1 MQPGPDSPRSDAYDS
16 SKIKV
21 LKGLEAVRKRPGMYI
36 GDTDDGTGLHHMVFE
51 VVDNSIDEALG
62 GHCDRIAVT
71 IHADE
76 SVTVTDNGRGI
87 PTDIH
92 KEENRSAAEVIMT
105 VLHAGGKFDDNSYKV
120 AGGLHGVGVS
130 VVNALSGAL
139 TLSIARDGKLHRQ
152 QYRLGE
158 PQGPLAV
165 VGNTTERGTTIRFK
179 PSNTIFTNTT
189 FSYDWLAKRLREL
202 SFLNSGVRIELI
214 DERED
219 KRDVFEHQGGVSAFV
234 QYLNRSRTAIHPNI
248 FYFQAQEG
256 PIAVEVAAQW
266 NDSYQ
271 ESMYC
276 YTNNI
281 PQKDGGTHLAGFR
294 AALTRKINEFIE
306 KEGLAKRENVSL
318 TGDDAREGMTAIL
331 SIKMP
336 DPKFG
341 SQTKDKLV
349 SSEVKGAVES
359 AVAQKLGEFLLE
371 KPADA
376 RGICLKIIDAARA
389 REAARKAREM
399 TRRKGALDSSGLP
412 GKLAD
417 CQEKDPAKSEIFLV
431 EGESAGGSAKQ
442 GRDRRTQAVLPL
454 KGKILNVEKARFD
467 KMLSSQEVVTL
478 ISALGTGIGRDDFDA
493 AKLRYHRVII
503 MSVDGDDH
511 VFVRDAAGH
520 ARMVRI
526 GEFIDATLDA
536 HRASGAVESDGNAE
550 KLRGKA
556 LGDVLCFGL
565 EGQEVRFRPISAVI
579 RHPLDEKLLRVRTAY
594 GRSVRVTSSHSVFVH
609 ENGAIRLKRGDE
621 LAVGDEL
628 VAPKR
633 LRLPE
638 NAPARIDLLRELWGD
653 RQSAGQVWV
662 RGPAVEAWH
671 RQRVLKRHA
680 SNVNLTSPRLEVPAA
695 VRADLAA
702 RRRASGVSNQRL
714 CEAVGISQPATFYAW
729 ERGSGRPTEHH
740 FGAYLQAV
748 GADVASVMAQVIRG
762 PGRLERIWNSRY
774 TGSGCNEVRDRVRLS
789 ALGVEDMDWFAVRDD
804 LELTPEHYSG
814 NGIPRFLAVNEDL
827 LCLLGFYLAEGSAS
841 DRGGV
846 RFAIGSGNERL
857 VPEMQARLAR
867 VFGRAPALYSSRP
880 HCAELKLVNR
890 IAALAW
896 QQVFGFCGADSV
908 TKRIPDLAFN
918 VPEPL
923 RLAFLRGYLL
933 GDGTVVGNRIAFSTS
948 SYDLAS
954 GLMYQ
959 LSSLGVVG
967 SLSEIEPDGVARE
980 IRGRPCVT
988 RHRHWIVSVCA
999 AEDLRRISVVWA
1011 DHGNA
1016 AALSDRLETPRN
1028 SINRRFKDLGG
1039 DLMSIPI
1046 RSIEEIE
1053 PSNGYVYDFSVAT
1066 DENFVA
1072 GMGGICCHN
1081 TDADVD
1087 GSHIRTL
1094 LLTFFYRQMPELIE
1108 GGHIYIA
1115 QPPLFKIKRGKQEMY
1130 VKDETELDQLLLTS
1144 ALDGAALHV
1153 NPEAPPLGGS
1163 GLEMLARQYM
1173 EVKAIIGRWSRRYDR
1188 RLLEQLLAMRTVGE
1202 QQFRDAAWLEGWAK
1216 ELEARL
1222 NSDGSLVH
1230 SYQLSVRRNDEGD
1243 PARVDVSR
1251 TEHGVTAE
1259 KHLQRE
1265 FFESAEYGRIAE
1277 LGSTLNDFIGSGA
1290 YVRRGDERQ
1299 DVSGFPETMSWLL
1312 EQARKGQTIQRY
1324 KGLGEMNPEQLWE
1337 TTINP
1342 EVRRLLQVRIEDAVA
1357 ADDIFTT
1364 LMGDA
1369 VEPRREFIE
1378 KNALYVSNLDV

>member
-1 MQPGPDSPRSDAYDS
+1 MQDGSGTPPNDTYDS
-16 SKIKV
+16 TKIKV

-62 GHCDRIAVT
+62 GHCDRIVVT

-92 KEENRSAAEVIMT
+92 AEENRSAAEVIMT

-139 TLSIARDGKLHRQ
+139 TLTIARDGKLHRQ
-152 QYRLGE
+152 QYKLGE
-158 PQGPLAV
+158 PLGPLSV
-165 VGNTTERGTTIRFK
+165 VGTTTERGTTIRFK

-219 KRDVFEHQGGVSAFV
+219 KNDVFEHQGGVSAFV

-248 FYFQAQEG
+248 FYFNGQEG
-256 PIAVEVAAQW
+256 PISVEVAAQW

-294 AALTRKINEFIE
+294 AALTRKINDFIE

-336 DPKFG
+336 DPKFS

-359 AVAQKLGEFLLE
+359 VVAQKLGEFLLE
-371 KPADA
+371 RPADA

-478 ISALGTGIGRDDFDA
+478 ISALGTGIGRDDFDIK
-493 AKLRYHRVII
+493 KLRYHRI
-503 MSVDGDDH
+503 
-511 VFVRDAAGH
+511 
-520 ARMVRI
+520 
-526 GEFIDATLDA
+526 
-536 HRASGAVESDGNAE
+536 
-550 KLRGKA
+550 
-556 LGDVLCFGL
+556 
-565 EGQEVRFRPISAVI
+565 
-579 RHPLDEKLLRVRTAY
+579 
-594 GRSVRVTSSHSVFVH
+594 
-609 ENGAIRLKRGDE
+609 
-621 LAVGDEL
+621 
-628 VAPKR
+628 
-633 LRLPE
+633 
-638 NAPARIDLLRELWGD
+638 
-653 RQSAGQVWV
+653 
-662 RGPAVEAWH
+662 
-671 RQRVLKRHA
+671 
-680 SNVNLTSPRLEVPAA
+680 
-695 VRADLAA
+695 
-702 RRRASGVSNQRL
+702 
-714 CEAVGISQPATFYAW
+714 
-729 ERGSGRPTEHH
+729 
-740 FGAYLQAV
+740 
-748 GADVASVMAQVIRG
+748 
-762 PGRLERIWNSRY
+762 
-774 TGSGCNEVRDRVRLS
+774 
-789 ALGVEDMDWFAVRDD
+789 
-804 LELTPEHYSG
+804 
-814 NGIPRFLAVNEDL
+814 
-827 LCLLGFYLAEGSAS
+827 CL
-841 DRGGV
+841 
-846 RFAIGSGNERL
+846 
-857 VPEMQARLAR
+857 M
-867 VFGRAPALYSSRP
+867 
-880 HCAELKLVNR
+880 
-890 IAALAW
+890 
-896 QQVFGFCGADSV
+896 
-908 TKRIPDLAFN
+908 
-918 VPEPL
+918 
-923 RLAFLRGYLL
+923 
-933 GDGTVVGNRIAFSTS
+933 
-948 SYDLAS
+948 
-954 GLMYQ
+954 
-959 LSSLGVVG
+959 
-967 SLSEIEPDGVARE
+967 
-980 IRGRPCVT
+980 
-988 RHRHWIVSVCA
+988 
-999 AEDLRRISVVWA
+999 
-1011 DHGNA
+1011 
-1016 AALSDRLETPRN
+1016 
-1028 SINRRFKDLGG
+1028 
-1039 DLMSIPI
+1039 
-1046 RSIEEIE
+1046 
-1053 PSNGYVYDFSVAT
+1053 
-1066 DENFVA
+1066 
-1072 GMGGICCHN
+1072 

-1094 LLTFFYRQMPELIE
+1094 LLTFFYRQMPQLIE
-1108 GGHIYIA
+1108 AGHIYIA

-1130 VKDETELDQLLLTS
+1130 VKDEAELDQLLLTS
-1144 ALDGAALHV
+1144 ALDDAALHV
-1153 NPEAPPLGGS
+1153 NPEAPPLAGS
-1163 GLEMLARQYM
+1163 ALEMLARQYM

-1188 RLLEQLLAMRTVGE
+1188 RLLEQLLAMRPVGE
-1202 QQFRDAAWLEGWAK
+1202 QQFADVAWLEGWVK

-1222 NSDGSLVH
+1222 NADGSLVH
-1230 SYQLSVRRNDEGD
+1230 SYKLGLRRNEAGE
-1243 PARVDVSR
+1243 PERVDVSR
-1251 TEHGVTAE
+1251 AEHGVTTE
-1259 KHLQRE
+1259 KHLQPE

-1277 LGSTLNDFIGSGA
+1277 LGTTLTDFIGAGA
-1290 YVRRGDERQ
+1290 YVSRSDERQ
-1299 DVSGFPETMSWLL
+1299 DISTFPEAISWLL
-1312 EQARKGQTIQRY
+1312 DQARKGQTIQRY
-1324 KGLGEMNPEQLWE
+1324 KGLGEMNPSQLWE

-1342 EVRRLLQVRIEDAVA
+1342 EVRRLLQVRVEDAVA